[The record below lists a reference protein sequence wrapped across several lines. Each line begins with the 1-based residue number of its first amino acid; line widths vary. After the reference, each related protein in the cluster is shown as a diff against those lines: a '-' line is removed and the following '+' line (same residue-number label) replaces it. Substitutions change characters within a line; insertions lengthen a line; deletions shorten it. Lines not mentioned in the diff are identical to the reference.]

1 MKKIYV
7 TPSDNLQ
14 NILDGL
20 DGPATIYLQ
29 KGIYYTKVEIKKSG
43 VVLRKGIQHIP
54 HVYGMRFG

>member
-43 VVLRKGIQHIP
+43 VVLIEIGRA
-54 HVYGMRFG
+54 HV

>member
-29 KGIYYTKVEIKKSG
+29 KGIYYTKVEIKKKIGRASCRER
-43 VVLRKGIQHIP
+43 V
-54 HVYGMRFG
+54 